1 MNFNGIE
8 VDIEQCEEA
17 EKEALRLAD
26 EYEVIAK
33 HLREQALISY
43 KNRIRLTATIN

>member
-8 VDIEQCEEA
+8 VDIDRCEEA
-17 EKEALRLAD
+17 EKEALRMAEEL
-26 EYEVIAK
+26 ESIAK